1 MAPVSLA
8 RRFPTR
14 SEFARGFLLNTCKHS
29 AQISI
34 DFGRTLVRTGRHLAE
49 LQTALS
55 ILAVGL
61 FSLWACCG
69 NPDNMPR
76 WRSPGGDPSAGE
88 LSQSRV
94 EGVAVA
100 RRLPQNFQATGTPKV
115 GAGLRGDTKFSLTQ
129 RLFPSCKRQC
139 FRRGGRWT
147 NGAGLG
153 VSQMEGPRDRT
164 LEMGG

>member
-1 MAPVSLA
+1 MAQVSLA

-14 SEFARGFLLNTCKHS
+14 SEFTRGFLLNTRKHS

-34 DFGRTLVRTGRHLAE
+34 DFGRTRMRTGRHLAE
-49 LQTALS
+49 MQTALS

-61 FSLWACCG
+61 FSLWVCCG
-69 NPDNMPR
+69 NLDNIPR
-76 WRSPGGDPSAGE
+76 WGSPGADPSAGE

-100 RRLPQNFQATGTPKV
+100 GVCLRIFRPLVLPRLGLASEGHKV
-115 GAGLRGDTKFSLTQ
+115 FLTW
-129 RLFPSCKRQC
+129 RLFHSCERQC

-153 VSQMEGPRDRT
+153 VSQMEGPRDKT